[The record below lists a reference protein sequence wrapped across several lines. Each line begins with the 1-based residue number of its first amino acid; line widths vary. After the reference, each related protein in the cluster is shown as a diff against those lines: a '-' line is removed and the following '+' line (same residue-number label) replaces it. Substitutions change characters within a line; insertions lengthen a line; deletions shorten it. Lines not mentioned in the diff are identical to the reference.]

1 MCNRKWN
8 KREGGVKEKGQRK
21 RKKFTQKMIRTKK
34 KKSFKKTKW
43 TTKTAVYENGR
54 HDGQELNR
62 NCENEEKKNWNIF

>member
-34 KKSFKKTKW
+34 KKKLQ
-43 TTKTAVYENGR
+43 ENKM
-54 HDGQELNR
+54 DD
-62 NCENEEKKNWNIF
+62 KNSSV